1 VFLGTGDVCA
11 GPIFSEDFQSF
22 SPDFYANPGSP
33 ITSGGWTFANHAG
46 IVTNVLGTGN
56 KAVRLE
62 SGGTATYD
70 PTISRVVAGLSVGTV
85 YHLAWDWALKVN
97 WSGSGTGRSFG
108 VFLDT
113 QTFGD
118 SLFLGERL
126 TASFTSASVD
136 FVATATSHT
145 IIFAGELDSRSNG
158 LTGTSSRTDVSY
170 WLDNVELTA
179 LIAAPEPG
187 TLALF
192 ALGGAMLLPTARRRK
207 RLFV

>member
-1 VFLGTGDVCA
+1 MSSHCH
-11 GPIFSEDFQSF
+11 

-46 IVTNVLGTGN
+46 IETGFGTAAN

-70 PTISRVVAGLSVGTV
+70 PTLSREVTGLSIGTV

-97 WSGSGTGRSFG
+97 YGGTGGTGRSFG
-108 VFLDT
+108 VFLDS
-113 QTFGD
+113 QTFD
-118 SLFLGERL
+118 NSLFLGERL
-126 TASFTSASVD
+126 IASFTRTTVD

-145 IIFAGELDSRSNG
+145 VIFAGELDSRSNG
-158 LTGTSSRTDVSY
+158 LTGTGSRTDVSY
-170 WLDNVELTA
+170 WLDNVELSG

-192 ALGGAMLLPTARRRK
+192 ALGGAMLLPSARRRK
-207 RLFV
+207 RVVA